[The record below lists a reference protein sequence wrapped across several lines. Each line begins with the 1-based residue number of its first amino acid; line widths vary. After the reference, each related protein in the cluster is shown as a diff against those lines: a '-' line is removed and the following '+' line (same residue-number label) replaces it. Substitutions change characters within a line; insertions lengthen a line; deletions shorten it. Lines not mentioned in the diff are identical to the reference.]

1 MFDHLFIKKRTIL
14 PLGKAFFITIRLYL
28 LSVQSVLSSTWQ
40 GDTRGAPLYWG
51 AEECS
56 NNLFNCLDPQETTLT
71 KV

>member
-1 MFDHLFIKKRTIL
+1 MFNHLFIKK
-14 PLGKAFFITIRLYL
+14 KNNFTIRKSILYNNMSL
-28 LSVQSVLSSTWQ
+28 LSIQSVLSSTWQ
-40 GDTRGAPLYWG
+40 GDTRLYGG